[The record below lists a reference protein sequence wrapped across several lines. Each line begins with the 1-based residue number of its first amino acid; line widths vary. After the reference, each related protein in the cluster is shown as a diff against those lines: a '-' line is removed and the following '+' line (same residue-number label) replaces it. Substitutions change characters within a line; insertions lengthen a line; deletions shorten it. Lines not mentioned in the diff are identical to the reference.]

1 MEKLLALSEDVGVGD
16 WMLELVLEL
25 VLMKVMIMLLMTEPQ
40 RRPGGESR
48 GLRIRRQTEI
58 E

>member
-1 MEKLLALSEDVGVGD
+1 
-16 WMLELVLEL
+16 MLELVLEL
-25 VLMKVMIMLLMTEPQ
+25 VLMEVMMMLLMTEPQ

-48 GLRIRRQTEI
+48 GLRIRRQTDI